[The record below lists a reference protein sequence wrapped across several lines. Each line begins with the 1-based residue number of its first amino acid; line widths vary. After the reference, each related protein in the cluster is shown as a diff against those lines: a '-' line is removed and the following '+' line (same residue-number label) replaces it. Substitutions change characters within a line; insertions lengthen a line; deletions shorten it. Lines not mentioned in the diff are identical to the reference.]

1 MRRTDKPDI
10 RRPGMVTAQEIA
22 CWAYCPEEWRL
33 QYGMG
38 LPAENQ
44 AALDA
49 GNRHHARKAVAERVA
64 GGAIGLGKTLV
75 LAAVLLLVLLWLV
88 WR

>member
-1 MRRTDKPDI
+1 MRRTDNPGI
-10 RRPGMVTAQEIA
+10 GRPGMVSASEIA

-33 QYGMG
+33 QYGLG
-38 LPAENQ
+38 LKPENQ
-44 AALDA
+44 AVLDA
-49 GNRHHARKAVAERVA
+49 GNRHHAWKALAERVA
-64 GGAIGLGKTLV
+64 GVAIGLGKMLV